1 MPVPPRRLGAAMSCL
16 YATARNLMLFPA
28 DVSAVTVLMD
38 SEETGRGIHS
48 DFGVK
53 IAFTE

>member
-53 IAFTE
+53 IAVTE